1 MKKDIKKTLIS
12 KTEIKNKIKLLG
24 SVLTE
29 QYKNKEVTVL
39 SLLSGSFVFTA
50 DLVREMDL
58 QVNVE
63 FLKVRS
69 YEGTTSSGK
78 LIVACDF
85 DFNKL
90 DNKHVLIVDDILDTG
105 LTLDTLC
112 KKIRNETEILSLATC
127 VLLDKQVERKNS
139 FVANYSC
146 FKVPNEFVV
155 GYGLDYN
162 GKYRNLPY
170 IGILKEEIYNGS
182 VYR

>member
-12 KTEIKNKIKLLG
+12 KAEIKNKIKLLG

-29 QYKNKEVTVL
+29 KYKDKEVTVL
-39 SLLSGSFVFTA
+39 SLLDGSFIFTA

-58 QVNVE
+58 QIDVE

-69 YEGTTSSGK
+69 YQGTASSGK
-78 LIVACDF
+78 LVIAVDF
-85 DFNKL
+85 DFKKL

-127 VLLDKQVERKNS
+127 VLLDKQVQRKNS
-139 FVANYSC
+139 FVADYSC
-146 FKVPNEFVV
+146 FNVPNEFVV

-162 GKYRNLPY
+162 GKYRNFPH
-170 IGILKEEIYNGS
+170 IGILKES
-182 VYR
+182 VYN